1 MFFLIFLISRSTN
14 PTVSPPRTLQLIQ
27 SSTGTVGRRCG
38 AYNSYVVEDLRHM
51 ERVAAGQS
59 HIITWSQTTGMQMKH
74 VHECVAGGGC
84 VCLCLSEMYLCM
96 IIAVAY

>member
-1 MFFLIFLISRSTN
+1 
-14 PTVSPPRTLQLIQ
+14 
-27 SSTGTVGRRCG
+27 
-38 AYNSYVVEDLRHM
+38 M